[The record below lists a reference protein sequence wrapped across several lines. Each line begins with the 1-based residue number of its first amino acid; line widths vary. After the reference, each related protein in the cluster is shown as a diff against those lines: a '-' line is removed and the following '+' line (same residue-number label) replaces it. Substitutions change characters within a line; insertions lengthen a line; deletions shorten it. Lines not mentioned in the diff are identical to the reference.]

1 MTTITIPA
9 DLGTN
14 GYFTAYKDGAAFE
27 FPTGIEI
34 KVADWVAERVEQQR
48 NHGYAEATSVI
59 EAGIRAV
66 DRNPTT
72 DVIEVKRGTDRK
84 GYVPPYVLPV
94 ASAALGGVKASART
108 PEADTV
114 EAKIGE
120 DNKLYVA
127 PYTLPAAVA
136 ATLGGVMAAAKGE
149 TDTVPAK
156 IGTDNILY
164 VPTYPAEYT
173 LPAATDEVLGGV
185 KLAANVAA
193 STESTS
199 PTTAEFNAVLT
210 ALKAAGI
217 MEADSE
223 T

>member
-34 KVADWVAERVEQQR
+34 KVADWVAERVEQPR
-48 NHGYAEATSVI
+48 NNGYAEATSVI

-66 DRNPTT
+66 ERDVST
-72 DVIEVKRGTDRK
+72 DTVEVKRGTDRK

-108 PEADTV
+108 PETDTV

-120 DNKLYVA
+120 DNKLYV
-127 PYTLPAAVA
+127 
-136 ATLGGVMAAAKGE
+136 
-149 TDTVPAK
+149 
-156 IGTDNILY
+156 
-164 VPTYPAEYT
+164 PTYPEYT
-173 LPAATDEVLGGV
+173 LPAATAEVIGGV
-185 KLAANVAA
+185 KVAANVAA
-193 STESTS
+193 STEQTS
-199 PTTAEFNAVLT
+199 PTTLEFNAVLA
-210 ALKAAGI
+210 ALIAAGI
-217 MEADSE
+217 MADEE